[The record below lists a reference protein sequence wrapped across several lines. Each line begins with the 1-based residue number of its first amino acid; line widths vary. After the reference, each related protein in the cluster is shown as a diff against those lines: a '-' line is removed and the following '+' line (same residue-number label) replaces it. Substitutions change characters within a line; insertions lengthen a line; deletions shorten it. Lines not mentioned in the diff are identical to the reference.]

1 MALVGNKSDLA
12 SSMQVSFEEAHKM
25 QSETR
30 LDIVKETSAK
40 AEDNN
45 NVQDLFVDIAR
56 RLLKKHKAKLVR

>member
-12 SSMQVSFEEAHKM
+12 SIMQVSFEEAH
-25 QSETR
+25 QLQNETK

-45 NVQDLFVDIAR
+45 NVQELFVDIAR
-56 RLLKKHKAKLVR
+56 RLLKKHKAK

>member
-12 SSMQVSFEEAHKM
+12 SSMQVSFEEAH
-25 QSETR
+25 QLQNETK

-45 NVQDLFVDIAR
+45 NVQELFVDIAR
-56 RLLKKHKAKLVR
+56 RLLKKHKAK